1 MNRTQPLASPR
12 VVFASSQDDRFPP
25 ANMLDGNPR
34 TFWSSTGL
42 YPQDLI
48 IELDPPATPAKF
60 VVHTAKVKA
69 LSVAACPAG
78 ALDTATGGGELD
90 PFDTLVA
97 IDLPENNAATAIPL
111 KLSRAVSHVRVTLSE
126 GYSDYCAVFSA
137 VLE

>member
-1 MNRTQPLASPR
+1 MNRTQPLASAR

-48 IELDPPATPAKF
+48 FELDPPATPAKL

-78 ALDTATGGGELD
+78 ALDAGGDLD

-97 IDLPENNAATAIPL
+97 IDMPENNTATAIPL
-111 KLSRAVSHVRVTLSE
+111 KLSRAVSHVRVTVNE
-126 GYSDYCAVFSA
+126 GYSDYCAVFSV